1 MSDNDNNIYHLC
13 TSRGKRSSL
22 KMPGK
27 LDKNEIMNHNANKK
41 RNSVSFKLGENNQF
55 KELRARFQESEIH
68 KINEEKNNKFNEAR
82 KKSIKNEFSL
92 VKELLKKQQEEIE
105 EIENEE
111 VIENTNKNLKVGKE
125 YEDSESNDSKSQN
138 SEDSNK
144 DKD

>member
-1 MSDNDNNIYHLC
+1 MLI
-13 TSRGKRSSL
+13 K
-22 KMPGK
+22 
-27 LDKNEIMNHNANKK
+27 KK

-111 VIENTNKNLKVGKE
+111 VIQNTNKNLKVGKE